1 MVPVSSFQSELRR
14 RGGGGGEII
23 LVFIVTA
30 ELTVNCFDTPT
41 QTAVLTQN
49 FLCIHEVFF
58 IKCLLLFRRF
68 KTYFCDISNI
78 SYIYRLLIFPSRVAD
93 VKYIR
98 ISDIIIFSK
107 ADHKRHNFY

>member
-14 RGGGGGEII
+14 WGGGGGEII

-41 QTAVLTQN
+41 QTAVMTQN

-68 KTYFCDISNI
+68 KTYFCDICNNM
-78 SYIYRLLIFPSRVAD
+78 SYIHRLLVFPSRVSD

-98 ISDIIIFSK
+98 YYYF
-107 ADHKRHNFY
+107 